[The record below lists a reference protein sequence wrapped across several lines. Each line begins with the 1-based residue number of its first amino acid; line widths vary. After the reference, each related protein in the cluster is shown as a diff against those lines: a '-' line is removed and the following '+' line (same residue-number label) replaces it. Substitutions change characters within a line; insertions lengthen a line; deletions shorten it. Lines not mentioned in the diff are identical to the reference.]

1 MPLQSNADIYSLE
14 IEGNSVESYLFDPR
28 TGKVFMHDL
37 AFDKKHAP
45 YQLITPYGAHVY
57 HALFSSKDGIYY
69 YDREDKAVKRAGD
82 NPFYGSKFEALSEF
96 VFTDG
101 KRTLFL
107 ESTEHWSSKKSNR
120 THSQNTYIKQI
131 EGIDASL
138 WQSLGNNRSDF
149 GSVWENAGKLYYFD
163 NLGHGQLIK
172 NSIYAIDNQ
181 QTAQILLQDN
191 LRSGQ
196 VKDLVDSNHLLP
208 LEGKTLVTALSKYG
222 SNFNTLWLLLIAVAI
237 IPIAT
242 LLQKKFKVLQAPF
255 MIKDDKLQ
263 MLTLFPKS
271 FKLAEIR
278 QVTFTQHYH
287 FRAGHSGKMQVL
299 LKNEHS
305 SRHYLFSKTLA
316 KDSELE
322 TRDFI
327 TNQQE
332 ILRSHGID
340 SVF

>member
-14 IEGNSVESYLFDPR
+14 IEGNNIESYLIDPR
-28 TGKVFMHDL
+28 TGKVFMHDF
-37 AFDKKHAP
+37 AFDKKHAS

-57 HALFSSKDGIYY
+57 HALFSSKDDIYY
-69 YDREDKAVKRAGD
+69 YDQKDNAVKRAGD
-82 NPFYGSKFEALSEF
+82 NPFIESQFSTLSEF

-101 KRTLFL
+101 NRTLFL
-107 ESTEHWSSKKSNR
+107 ESTEQWSEGKSRRIRNQR
-120 THSQNTYIKQI
+120 TEIK
-131 EGIDASL
+131 ELSGIDAAL
-138 WQSLGNNRSDF
+138 WQSLGNNRSRF
-149 GSVWENAGKLYYFD
+149 GSVWENAGTLYYFD

-172 NSIYAIDNQ
+172 NSIYAIDSQ
-181 QTAQILLQDN
+181 QTAQTLLQYN
-191 LRSGQ
+191 LGSGQ

-208 LEGKTLVTALSKYG
+208 LDGKTLVTALSKYG

-287 FRAGHSGKMQVL
+287 FRAGYSGKMQVL
-299 LKNEHS
+299 LKNGHN

-327 TNQQE
+327 TKQQE